1 MTHLHESGAVHQS
14 NVTGKALRALQE
26 DVTIAVLRRP
36 TLGWTMKGTGLSE
49 RYFPRDLRAAFKIA
63 MTLSQDE
70 IRRLVVVKDYRIWPL
85 YGKRI
90 IEWRDGQARAAA
102 RQLVHSIG
110 CSEHDDPAS
119 AVHPDGSPESTE
131 EQPWPVES
139 QSSGDNRSAVFAAPD
154 NSQLLPPIDRTPDTQ
169 SLFRRTLAAIK
180 DIFGD
185 LEEITSKRI
194 VDKLTQIEAGPWAE
208 WGKGK
213 KPITQN
219 ALARLLR
226 PYKVFPVD
234 VGPEHTRRKGY
245 KRAQFELLFRE
256 VP

>member
-1 MTHLHESGAVHQS
+1 M
-14 NVTGKALRALQE
+14 
-26 DVTIAVLRRP
+26 
-36 TLGWTMKGTGLSE
+36 
-49 RYFPRDLRAAFKIA
+49 
-63 MTLSQDE
+63 
-70 IRRLVVVKDYRIWPL
+70 
-85 YGKRI
+85 
-90 IEWRDGQARAAA
+90 
-102 RQLVHSIG
+102 
-110 CSEHDDPAS
+110 
-119 AVHPDGSPESTE
+119 
-131 EQPWPVES
+131 
-139 QSSGDNRSAVFAAPD
+139 
-154 NSQLLPPIDRTPDTQ
+154 LPPIDRTPDTQ
-169 SLFRRTLAAIK
+169 SLFRADARSHQGYL
-180 DIFGD
+180 GD

-194 VDKLTQIEAGPWAE
+194 VDELTQIEAGPWAE